1 MLHWG
6 RDGHYLKYRCPEK
19 AGLFCCL
26 KQHEAVSRCSTSDY
40 GLVVILSYSSPRSHP
55 QSPLLLPFSL
65 LSKRLLPSYP
75 SFSPIEYSKIVGEPK
90 PAKARR
96 QADLTPLH
104 RRVLAPL
111 AGAPIG
117 RQAAGRRM
125 LKGNRL
131 SLHDHRWHRSEAKE
145 YHPGFQRADRR
156 LGLRKTRFLELRHSC
171 ATIPADQAVDVKVV
185 SRLLGHRKINVTFQ
199 FYQHIPSTMQEEA
212 ARAMERLFRVA

>member
-1 MLHWG
+1 M
-6 RDGHYLKYRCPEK
+6 
-19 AGLFCCL
+19 
-26 KQHEAVSRCSTSDY
+26 
-40 GLVVILSYSSPRSHP
+40 VILSYSSPRSHP

-65 LSKRLLPSYP
+65 LSKRLNLPSYP
-75 SFSPIEYSKIVGEPK
+75 SFSPIEYSKIVGEPET
-90 PAKARR
+90 AKARR
-96 QADLTPLH
+96 QADLAPLQ

-156 LGLRKTRFLELRHSC
+156 LGLRKIRFHELRHSC
-171 ATIPADQAVDVKVV
+171 ATILADQAVNVKIV
-185 SRLLGHRKINVTFQ
+185 SKLCEWSMILLPRNGSVKMSPMGYHKEYGTGDGDIE
-199 FYQHIPSTMQEEA
+199 QEGAEA
-212 ARAMERLFRVA
+212 SVGAGQD